1 MQITRRD
8 FLNDILAGDLEQSMG
23 REENQERQL
32 ALLYDA
38 ALTLNREIDPRVQLQ
53 FLFKIVMKAL
63 RADSVSFY
71 RYDEGRDEIGFESGA
86 GQSPQV
92 LESLLRQKYAVSEE
106 RGFVSWVAKH
116 REPLSVPDIFGDL
129 RDAVVDPGMRS
140 GMWVPVL
147 REKHLLGVHA
157 ALSTRVNA
165 FTPQDER
172 LLILFANH
180 VSVVIEHARL
190 AAEVRDYRA
199 VARAPQNL
207 L

>member
-8 FLNDILAGDLEQSMG
+8 SLNNILTADLEESMG
-23 REENQERQL
+23 REEHQERQL

-63 RADSVSFY
+63 RADHVSFY
-71 RYDEGRDEIGFESGA
+71 RYDEGRDEIRFESGT
-86 GQSPQV
+86 GQSPEI
-92 LESLLRQKYAVSEE
+92 LESLHRQKYAVSEG

-116 REPLSVPDIFGDL
+116 REPLFVPDIFGDS
-129 RDAVVDPGMRS
+129 RDAVVDPAMRS

-180 VSVVIEHARL
+180 LSVVIEHARL
-190 AAEVRDYRA
+190 AAEVRDCRA
-199 VARAPQNL
+199 LASVP
-207 L
+207 